1 MKNSLARRGHLL
13 PQFCLKK
20 KNVLAVSKATPSSHA
35 GLRRALPTPH
45 ESLRA
50 LATAPRCHLR
60 GRGLTAGAN
69 ALRDAC
75 SSAAGEHVLHR
86 AAAPECCSQGWSAR
100 PARAPLQPV
109 RPQRGVSAAAPFRP
123 HMPPPP
129 RASAADALARSAR
142 TVLAVAG
149 TNFAIVAGD
158 TRMSSGFNILS
169 RNQSKLL
176 QLCAAP
182 AATLLRGR
190 ATGPRTLTGPSR
202 VLHASQDGDNGSRD
216 GRLPRRRLHPAEAP
230 QGEARRV

>member
-1 MKNSLARRGHLL
+1 M
-13 PQFCLKK
+13 
-20 KNVLAVSKATPSSHA
+20 
-35 GLRRALPTPH
+35 
-45 ESLRA
+45 
-50 LATAPRCHLR
+50 
-60 GRGLTAGAN
+60 
-69 ALRDAC
+69 
-75 SSAAGEHVLHR
+75 
-86 AAAPECCSQGWSAR
+86 
-100 PARAPLQPV
+100 
-109 RPQRGVSAAAPFRP
+109 
-123 HMPPPP
+123 PPP

-190 ATGPRTLTGPSR
+190 ATRPRTLTGPSR